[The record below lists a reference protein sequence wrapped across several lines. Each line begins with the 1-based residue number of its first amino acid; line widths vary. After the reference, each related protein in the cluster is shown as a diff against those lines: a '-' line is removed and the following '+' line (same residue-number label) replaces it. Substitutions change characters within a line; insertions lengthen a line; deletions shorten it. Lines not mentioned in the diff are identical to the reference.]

1 MVKFA
6 VNLPVPGTETTFVAP
21 PRPGKLASQRKDTCI
36 LGFGQSH
43 LETGTPIVE
52 VAIRAMQ

>member
-6 VNLPVPGTETTFVAP
+6 VNLPVPGTETTFVARP
-21 PRPGKLASQRKDTCI
+21 CPGKLAVQRKDTCI

-43 LETGTPIVE
+43 LKTVAPIFE
-52 VAIRAMQ
+52 VAIKAMQ

>member
-6 VNLPVPGTETTFVAP
+6 VHLPVPG
-21 PRPGKLASQRKDTCI
+21 KLAVQRKDTCI

-43 LETGTPIVE
+43 LETGTPIIE